1 MKKATKNFEGSAATE
16 KQQVRKDPY
25 ECHDVKGMPESVVER
40 SMGMVTCENDVVNAV
55 ECIFGGVKVDKTEWC
70 VNNSDSLVGVAMLVK
85 NEDFVAYK
93 KLKKLEMRLE
103 AMVSVKAVGYDLWL
117 VTAYWLDF
125 KHMVGWLES
134 LWK

>member
-1 MKKATKNFEGSAATE
+1 MKKNLKGSAAPE
-16 KQQVRKDPY
+16 KKQQVRKDPY

-40 SMGMVTCENDVVNAV
+40 SYGKVKCEDDVVEAV
-55 ECIFGGVKVDKTEWC
+55 ERIFGGVKVDKMEWC
-70 VNNSDSLVGVAMLVK
+70 VNNSDSLVGAAMLVE

-125 KHMVGWLES
+125 KHMV
-134 LWK
+134 